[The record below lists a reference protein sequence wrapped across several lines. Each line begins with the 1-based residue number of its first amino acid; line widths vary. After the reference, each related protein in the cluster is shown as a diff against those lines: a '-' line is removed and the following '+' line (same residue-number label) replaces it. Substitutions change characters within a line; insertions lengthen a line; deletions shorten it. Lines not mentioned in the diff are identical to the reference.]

1 MSGVTNSP
9 DRQEK
14 KPPEKEEQGE
24 ASLSN
29 EFVRQNIGLVHAC
42 CNRFKNRGVEY
53 DELFSAGCLGLCKAV
68 KGFDQ
73 SRGIRFSTYAVPVIL
88 GEIKLLFRDGGSIK
102 VGRAL
107 KERAMHLLR
116 IKQQMTVILGREP
129 TISELSEKAG
139 LSYDQ
144 TAEALS
150 AAAPVLSLTVGE
162 DGELTEIEVKEEGCE
177 ENVVGKTALFQ
188 ALSHL
193 SEGERKIIEL
203 RYFCGDTQSQTAKKL
218 GTNQVQI
225 SRKEKAILLKLRG
238 QLL

>member
-1 MSGVTNSP
+1 MSGAVNPVSHKT
-9 DRQEK
+9 K
-14 KPPEKEEQGE
+14 KPSEKGRQGE
-24 ASLSN
+24 VSLN
-29 EFVRQNIGLVHAC
+29 DEFVSQNIGLVHAC

-73 SRGIRFSTYAVPVIL
+73 SRGIKFSTYAVPVIL

-116 IKQQMTVILGREP
+116 IKQQMLLEIGREP
-129 TISELSEKAG
+129 TISELCEKAG

-162 DGELTEIEVKEEGCE
+162 NGESTEMEVKEESCE
-177 ENVVGKTALFQ
+177 ENVIGKTALFQ

-203 RYFCGDTQSQTAKKL
+203 RYFCGDTQSQAAKKL

>member
-9 DRQEK
+9 DRQAEK
-14 KPPEKEEQGE
+14 TPEKERQGE

-42 CNRFKNRGVEY
+42 CNRLKNRGVEY

-116 IKQQMTVILGREP
+116 TKQQMTVILGREP

-177 ENVVGKTALFQ
+177 ENIVGKTALFQ

>member
-9 DRQEK
+9 DRQAK
-14 KPPEKEEQGE
+14 KPPENGRQGD

-42 CNRFKNRGVEY
+42 CNRLKNRGVEY

-116 IKQQMTVILGREP
+116 TKQQMTVILGREP

-150 AAAPVLSLTVGE
+150 AAAPVLSLTVEE
-162 DGELTEIEVKEEGCE
+162 DGELTEIEVKEEGYE
-177 ENVVGKTALFQ
+177 EKIVGKTALFQ

-193 SEGERKIIEL
+193 SEAERKIIEL
-203 RYFCGDTQSQTAKKL
+203 RYFCGDTQSQAAKKL

>member
-9 DRQEK
+9 DRQAK
-14 KPPEKEEQGE
+14 KPPEKERQGE

-42 CNRFKNRGVEY
+42 CNRLKNRGVEY

-116 IKQQMTVILGREP
+116 TKQQMTVILGREP

-203 RYFCGDTQSQTAKKL
+203 RYFCGDTQSQAAKKL